1 MKSDVQQDILICPIC
16 NRHLTM
22 DNTQFNKHVDECL
35 NKVEVKTIL
44 ENEKRQLSSSSSSSG
59 SSSHSRHKKLKRQ
72 VKSYNQ
78 MLLLIEY

>member
-44 ENEKRQLSSSSSSSG
+44 ENEKRQLSSSSSG
-59 SSSHSRHKKLKRQ
+59 SSSHSRNKKLKRQ

>member
-1 MKSDVQQDILICPIC
+1 
-16 NRHLTM
+16 M

-59 SSSHSRHKKLKRQ
+59 SSSHSRNKKLKRQ
-72 VKSYNQ
+72 VKRYNQ